1 MAQFVGGKTFQSG
14 CFHGSGH
21 QLLHPPVGNALLA
34 PPGHEHGTFFWR
46 KTFHH
51 IALVQVKLQRFHAG
65 IVQIHHALFVALAEQ
80 PDLPLF
86 QINVIQVHAHK
97 LRQTHAAV
105 QEQDHHAVIP
115 LWEIALGLGAFQ
127 QIHGLF
133 CSQVFGQDLVL
144 FGRFDRSGRVG
155 IQPVDLIDQ
164 IIIKAVETGQPP
176 GSGGLF
182 VAAFPVEEIQVFVD
196 ILFGHAGP
204 ECRVQSFGVDVLHLA
219 VCRNKAAS
227 ALHKAAEPA
236 QVAKIAERRIG
247 AFAGD
252 HFQIAYIFHNIR

>member
-1 MAQFVGGKTFQSG
+1 M
-14 CFHGSGH
+14 
-21 QLLHPPVGNALLA
+21 
-34 PPGHEHGTFFWR
+34 
-46 KTFHH
+46 
-51 IALVQVKLQRFHAG
+51 
-65 IVQIHHALFVALAEQ
+65 ALAEQ

-115 LWEIALGLGAFQ
+115 LREIALGLGAFQ

-176 GSGGLF
+176 GSRGLF

-196 ILFGHAGP
+196 IFFGHAGP

-219 VCRNKAAS
+219 VCRNKAAA
-227 ALHKAAEPA
+227 ALHKAEPVCHKLGQAIAANADHTENAQRHRTAHGKHSRLHCIAQLDRTAENRA
-236 QVAKIAERRIG
+236 GVHKILRDQVNIPL
-247 AFAGD
+247 FA
-252 HFQIAYIFHNIR
+252 